1 MRLLLTLLLTVFPL
15 ICAGQEA
22 DSPLIRRGDVL
33 QISVRGE
40 PNISRSVLVRADGFI
55 TMPLLNDIE
64 VAGLTQQQVQKLLV
78 ERLQH
83 FVANPEV
90 TVSIEAKDTHRNFP
104 TLSYIAII
112 TEVTISKISKQ
123 EGCYAHLC
131 RRANFPV
138 APKS

>member
-1 MRLLLTLLLTVFPL
+1 MRSLLTILLTVFPL

-33 QISVRGE
+33 QISVPGE

-90 TVSIEAKDTHRNFP
+90 TVSIEASRLR
-104 TLSYIAII
+104 TLTAI
-112 TEVTISKISKQ
+112 S
-123 EGCYAHLC
+123 
-131 RRANFPV
+131 RRFLT
-138 APKS
+138 SR